1 VPHLLVSVASIGV
14 GVSLRKR
21 CDGALALI
29 ARAQYVLVAAPL
41 AFLAGFVFRFDPL
54 SVTTIGLIQAG
65 EIAAILLGVHLYRR
79 TGRYGIAFAA
89 GVSNSG
95 IWSIPIAAAFLGPSA
110 VAFIAVFGSF
120 GFIESALLTRCL
132 RALAPEPPTAR
143 TALADYA
150 SPVALVLG
158 LAAQIA
164 FGRSAG
170 LGWLLSGLAIVA
182 AVSGAAVIGLAAP
195 VALPARH
202 DLRAAAHGVALRF
215 GIVFPLLL
223 GVVLLTG
230 RNLPPGAWLIALAP
244 CYANM
249 LTSAALYGFRRREAA
264 ATVLATTAV
273 AVPLVPVALLL
284 GSGL

>member
-29 ARAQYVLVAAPL
+29 ARAQYVLVAAPVS
-41 AFLAGFVFRFDPL
+41 FLAGFVFRFDPL
-54 SVTTIGLIQAG
+54 SVASIGLIQAG
-65 EIAAILLGVHLYRR
+65 EIAAILLGAYLYRR
-79 TGRYGIAFAA
+79 SGRYGIAFAA

-95 IWSIPIAAAFLGPSA
+95 IWSIPVAAAFLGPSA

-120 GFIESALLTRCL
+120 GFIESTLLTRCL
-132 RALAPEPPTAR
+132 RRFAPEPPTAR

-150 SPVALVLG
+150 SPAALALG
-158 LAAQIA
+158 LAAQVA
-164 FGRSAG
+164 FGRPVG
-170 LGWLLSGLAIVA
+170 LGPLLSGLAVVA

-195 VALPARH
+195 VALPRRA
-202 DLRAAAHGVALRF
+202 DLRAALHGVWLRF

-223 GVVLLTG
+223 GVVLVTG
-230 RNLPPGAWLIALAP
+230 RRLPPGAWLIALAP

-249 LTSAALYGFRRREAA
+249 LTGAALYGFRRREAA

-273 AVPLVPVALLL
+273 AAPLVPVALFL
-284 GSGL
+284 GGAL